1 MTLLPSASLRSG
13 LGLFCLLALLCL
25 PLPGRSDVFVWD
37 ASTLTD
43 GPQDGAGT
51 WAVGA
56 PNWFNQ
62 TQALQNQNWIDGSH
76 AVFGAGNGAAG
87 TVTLSGALR
96 VGNLTFSAPG
106 SGSYI
111 LSGAGI
117 LTLENS
123 TVTTDAAATISSV
136 LAGSTGWSK
145 LGAGQLTLD
154 GSLSNTHSGP
164 LTLGAG
170 RLHLAKTGG
179 ATALAGNVQITGGF
193 LTFLN
198 STHQIHTGAHV
209 SLAGAGSVF
218 NGTAPN
224 TTAATVT
231 QTLAS
236 LTVSGG
242 TFNAG
247 ANSVWN
253 IGEVSFVAGDNRVFV
268 GNSGSKQTYGRL
280 SLVGMNGATSSTAV
294 ANGFTLFGN
303 GGSLANRTSLTLGT
317 GGLYLEGSRI
327 HLGGGTSGSL
337 LVLDGTVRTGGST
350 GSTLERVAGGTLPP
364 VISLS
369 SSSGTVSR
377 TFDIA
382 GGGANLNI
390 VPMITNGAA
399 SAASLVKEGLGIL
412 TLSGTEANSFT
423 GDAIINAGILRL
435 AKTAGID
442 AVGGN
447 VVVNTG
453 GTLQLGASHQIPD
466 SAGITV
472 NGGTVA
478 AFNTDETIA
487 FYRQVNGGFVTS
499 GNIGHMVITGAL
511 ELLGGGTL
519 TINSSPGSATPAS
532 WDVGSALLAGADIL
546 LGGSN
551 GAGNPRTALTI
562 GTGGLTMRGRNLT
575 LNVGD
580 AGTLLNLNGDF
591 TGSGSNNLN
600 TNSSSA
606 IQPLL
611 EIGAATRTFQILGG
625 TTTVGVIVNGT
636 GGNLVKTG
644 QGLLQF
650 TAAASYTGSTTVAGG
665 ILSTAG
671 TGGALHGTSGI
682 IVTRGGVFQ
691 NGSSNT
697 ANNNDVSNR
706 LQTAASL
713 ELAGGSFTHLSAASG
728 SHTQQLSALTLGS
741 GANTVSVNAAT
752 GTVATLTFAGASP
765 YTRTDG
771 TVNFVQNPADGGSIV
786 FTNAP
791 TGAGNVSDGLLV
803 GATLN
808 GSDLVLAQAGVL
820 TAFNGWTPTGTDTW
834 TAGAAMD
841 VTGSNAVPYAST
853 TIRALR
859 FHSTGAH
866 TLDLAG
872 THTLSSGL
880 LLVSSGVGANASL
893 ITGGEL
899 RGPAG
904 GDLIVSQFN
913 TGGSLE
919 IASNIVDHSSA
930 TSLTKTGNG
939 LLLLSGT
946 NSHTGVTRVLEG
958 VLQAVDGTSLPST
971 SPLLLSG
978 GALRTTSASFTRS
991 LGNGAGQ
998 VVVTGG
1004 SSGFSAGSTALAVN
1018 LGGSGTELI
1027 WGSTH
1032 FDPAALLLNATG
1044 ATAALDLQNGLDL
1057 NGGHRTIRV
1066 DANSATVSGL
1076 IRNSSATAAGLV
1088 KTGPGSLRL
1097 TQANSFDG
1105 GVTVAG
1111 GALVIAA
1118 DGALGTGDVTLSGG
1132 ALQAEGAPRTVA
1144 SRVWLASNSSL
1155 SGTQRLTLTGTLA
1168 GSGALSKSGS
1178 AVVELAAANTFTGN
1192 VTVNSGVLRV
1202 LHAQALGATTGGVTV
1217 TGNSHLELGDGIT
1230 ITGESITVSSTTGG
1244 VGDGSPT
1251 SNRGG
1256 LQAGVNARAEWAG
1269 NVTLGANQARLGV
1282 QEGGHLVISGTI
1294 TGAIGTSDVRLS
1306 GELTGSGGLMLS
1318 GSGNTW
1324 SGQTEIVRGTVFLGI
1339 DNALP
1344 VDTILDIHFTNSNN
1358 VEYAGVDLN
1367 GFNQTVASLR
1377 NEGNSGLNAEL
1388 TNRSRSLSTFTIAET
1403 GTITYGGLISG
1414 NLALVKT
1421 GAGITTLSQANRF
1434 TGGLTILEGTVRAG
1448 NASAFAQGDVSVHG
1462 GASAAGKL
1470 DLNNVSPVI
1479 NALNGNAGTVAAL
1492 IANESSTAGTR
1503 TLTVGANH
1511 GSGRYAGDLINNS
1524 GGAALGVLAFAKIG
1538 TGTQTLAGNA
1548 SHSGDTTIANGS
1560 LVADYT
1566 TGTALSPNSTV
1577 RLSGGSLTVTNAT
1590 SASIAGL
1597 TLTQSGSDY
1606 VTAHLRVENGATLTI
1621 GTLTGQGFAPTLFD
1635 LRGGATLVVNSLATA
1650 GVSNGILVQGG
1661 SNRGTLYVQDD
1672 GGFGYATRN
1681 GANEIVRY
1689 TGATLLNSAGAAT
1702 SNTENYLINGSLTR
1716 TAGINFHSL
1725 QIDTTG
1731 GDVTLDMGANNLT
1744 VGAAGRGLL
1753 VTGAGNTT
1761 ITGSG
1766 AVTGSSIFF
1775 ANYSDGSL
1783 TVDYSLSGQAVIF
1796 SGTGL
1801 SVYTRTANPADV
1813 YVAGATFR
1821 MAGADRNF
1829 TSGITRIYGGGVLE
1843 LGADLNGVD
1852 AGDFTRAIGQTSG
1865 QVALIGN
1872 GGFSAHGADRVVA
1885 LGGVGSAADL
1895 TWGSNN
1901 FLSGPGGDNNSSLHL
1916 GSAHST
1922 HTLEFQNNLNL
1933 GTRVRRIEVA
1943 DGIHADNVDGR
1954 LTGVLSGAGSLLKD
1968 GAGRLELTAANTYTG
1983 STRVAAGSLLL
1994 ATGAHTGAG
2003 AVTVET
2009 GATLLGT
2016 GIVQGSDFTLAS
2028 GASLQAGSN
2037 TASSAFGTLNFQTTA
2052 QARFVIENGA
2062 LVVLDLRQPTNQ
2074 GSVDSSF
2081 GGHAVG
2087 SAGYQA
2093 HVDAISGAGEH
2104 DRLVFDAG
2112 ADSSL
2117 VWAGRLTVRADGFT
2131 AEAGQVFNL
2140 LDWTSSV
2147 GVDFSGFDPGSN
2159 YRTGADDD
2167 LSQLNLPTL
2176 GGGLVWDISRFTT
2189 SGVIVVVPEPGRAL
2203 LTALG
2208 VLSLLLR
2215 RRRPA
2220 GGESVS

>member
-1 MTLLPSASLRSG
+1 MTLPSASLRSG
-13 LGLFCLLALLCL
+13 LGHLCLIALLCL
-25 PLPGRSDVFVWD
+25 PLLGRSDTFVWD
-37 ASTLTD
+37 AATLTD

-51 WAVGA
+51 WAAGA

-62 TQALQNQNWIDGSH
+62 TQALQNQNWINGSH
-76 AVFGAGNGAAG
+76 AIFGAGTGAAG
-87 TVTLSGALR
+87 TVTLSGNLS
-96 VGNLTFSAPG
+96 VGDLTFSAPG
-106 SGSYI
+106 SGSYT

-136 LAGSTGWSK
+136 LAGSTAWSK
-145 LGAGQLTLD
+145 LGAEQLTLG
-154 GSLSNTHSGP
+154 GSDSNTHSGP

-209 SLAGAGSVF
+209 SLAGAGSGF

-253 IGEVSFVAGDNRVFV
+253 IGEVSFLAGDNRVFV

-280 SLVGMNGATSSTAV
+280 SLVGMNGATTSTAV
-294 ANGFTLFGN
+294 ANGFTVFGN
-303 GGSLANRTSLTLGT
+303 GGSLANRTSLTIGT

-337 LVLDGTVRTGGST
+337 LVLDGTVSTGGST
-350 GSTLERVAGGTLPP
+350 GSTLERVSGGALPP

-369 SSSGTVSR
+369 SSAGTVSR

-390 VPMITNGAA
+390 VPMLTNGAA
-399 SAASLVKEGLGIL
+399 TSASIVKTGNGTL

-423 GDAIINAGILRL
+423 GDAIVNAGILRL

-442 AVGGN
+442 AIGGN
-447 VVVNTG
+447 IVVNTG

-472 NGGTVA
+472 DGGTVA
-478 AFNTDETIA
+478 AFSTDETIA
-487 FYRQVNGGFVTS
+487 FYRQVSGGFVTS

-519 TINSSPGSATPAS
+519 TINSNPGSATPAS

-546 LGGSN
+546 IGGSN

-562 GTGGLTMRGRNLT
+562 GAGGLTMRGRNLT

-580 AGTLLNLNGDF
+580 ASTLLNLDGDF
-591 TGSGSNNLN
+591 TGSGTNNLV
-600 TNSSSA
+600 TNSSTT

-625 TTTVGVIVNGT
+625 TTTLGVIVSGT
-636 GGNLVKTG
+636 GGSLVKTG

-650 TAAASYTGSTTVAGG
+650 TAAATYTGSTTVAGG
-665 ILSTAG
+665 TLSTAG
-671 TGGALHGTSGI
+671 TGGALNGTSGI
-682 IVTRGGVFQ
+682 TVTRGGVFQ

-697 ANNNDVSNR
+697 ANNNDINNR
-706 LQTAASL
+706 IQAAASL
-713 ELAGGSFTHLSAASG
+713 ELAGGSFSHLSAASG
-728 SHTQQLSALTLGS
+728 SHTQELTSLTLSS

-752 GTVATLTFAGASP
+752 GTIATLTFAGP

-786 FTNAP
+786 FINAP
-791 TGAGNVSDGLLV
+791 AGAGNVSDGLLV

-820 TAFNGWTPTGTDTW
+820 TAFSDWIPTGTDTW

-841 VTGSNAVPYAST
+841 VTGSSAAPYAAA

-859 FHSTGAH
+859 FHSAGAF
-866 TLDLAG
+866 TVDLAG

-913 TGGSLE
+913 TAGSLE
-919 IASNIVDHSSA
+919 IASSLVDHSGA

-939 LLLLSGT
+939 LLVLSGA

-958 VLQAVDGTSLPST
+958 VLQTVDGAGLPSA

-978 GALRTTSASFTRS
+978 GALRTPAASFTRAV
-991 LGNGAGQ
+991 GTGAGQ
-998 VVVTGG
+998 ISVTGG
-1004 SSGFSAGSTALAVN
+1004 ASGFSAGSTALSVN
-1018 LGGSGTELI
+1018 LGGSGAELT

-1044 ATAALDLQNGLDL
+1044 ATAALDFQNGLDL

-1066 DANSATVSGL
+1066 DANSASVSGL
-1076 IRNSSATAAGLV
+1076 VRNSSATAAGLV
-1088 KTGPGSLRL
+1088 KTGAGSLRL

-1118 DGALGTGDVTLSGG
+1118 DGALGSGDITLSGG
-1132 ALQAEGAPRTVA
+1132 ALQADGAPRTVA
-1144 SRVWLASNSSL
+1144 SRVWLAGNSSL

-1178 AVVELAAANTFTGN
+1178 AVVELAASNTFTGS
-1192 VTVNSGVLRV
+1192 VTVSSGVLRV
-1202 LHAQALGATTGGVTV
+1202 LHPQALGATTGGVTV

-1230 ITGESITVSSTTGG
+1230 ITGENLTVSSTTGG
-1244 VGDGSPT
+1244 VGEGSPT

-1282 QEGGHLVISGTI
+1282 QEGGRLVISGTI
-1294 TGAIGTSDVRLS
+1294 TGALGTSDVRLS
-1306 GELTGSGGLMLS
+1306 GELTGTGGLVLS
-1318 GSGNTW
+1318 GSGNSW

-1344 VDTILDIHFTNSNN
+1344 VDTLLDIHFTSSNN
-1358 VEYAGVDLN
+1358 AEYAGVDLN
-1367 GFNQTVASLR
+1367 GFDQTVASLR

-1388 TNRSRSLSTFTIAET
+1388 TNRSRQLSTFTIAET
-1403 GTITYGGLISG
+1403 GTVSYGGLISG

-1434 TGGLTILEGTVRAG
+1434 TGGLTILEGTVRSG
-1448 NASAFAQGDVSVHG
+1448 NSSAFAEGSVTVHG

-1470 DLNNVSPVI
+1470 DLNNVSTVI
-1479 NALNGNAGTVAAL
+1479 DALNGDAGAVAAL
-1492 IANESSTAGTR
+1492 IANETTSATTR

-1511 GSGRYAGDLINNS
+1511 GSGRYAGDLVNNS

-1577 RLSGGSLTVTNAT
+1577 RLSGGSLTVANAT

-1597 TLTQSGSDY
+1597 LLTQSGSDY
-1606 VTAHLRVENGATLTI
+1606 VTAHVRVENGATLTV
-1621 GTLTGQGFAPTLFD
+1621 GTLTSQGFAPTLFD
-1635 LRGGATLVVNSLATA
+1635 LRDGATLVVDTLAT
-1650 GVSNGILVQGG
+1650 VSVTNGILVQGG
-1661 SNRGTLYVQDD
+1661 SNRGTLYVRDD
-1672 GGFGYATRN
+1672 GGYGYATRN
-1681 GANEIVRY
+1681 GANQIVRY
-1689 TGATLLNSAGAAT
+1689 TGATVLNGTGTAT
-1702 SNTENYLINGSLTR
+1702 VNTENYLISSSLTR

-1725 QIDTTG
+1725 QIDTSG
-1731 GDVTLDMGANNLT
+1731 GDVTLDMGGNNLA

-1753 VTGAGNTT
+1753 VTGTGNTT
-1761 ITGSG
+1761 LTGTG

-1775 ANYSDGSL
+1775 ANYSSGTL
-1783 TVDYSLSGQAVIF
+1783 NVDYSLSGQAVIF
-1796 SGTGL
+1796 AGTGL
-1801 SVYTRTANPADV
+1801 SIYTRAANPADV
-1813 YVAGATFR
+1813 YVAGTTFR
-1821 MAGADRNF
+1821 IAGADRTF

-1843 LGADLNGVD
+1843 LGADLNGGD
-1852 AGDFTRAIGQTSG
+1852 AGDFTRAIGQTGG

-1872 GGFSAHGADRVVA
+1872 GGFSAHGADRIVA

-1895 TWGSNN
+1895 SWGGTN

-1916 GSAHST
+1916 GSPHST

-1933 GTRVRRIEVA
+1933 GTRVRRLEVA
-1943 DGIHADNVDGR
+1943 DGVNSDNVDGR
-1954 LTGVLSGAGSLLKD
+1954 LTGVLSGAGSLLKE
-1968 GAGRLELTAANTYTG
+1968 GAGRLELTAVNTYTG
-1983 STRVAAGSLLL
+1983 GTRVAAGSLLV
-1994 ATGAHTGAG
+1994 ATGATTGSG

-2009 GATLLGT
+2009 GASLLGT

-2028 GASLQAGSN
+2028 GASLQAGN
-2037 TASSAFGTLNFQTTA
+2037 GTNASATGTLTFQTTA
-2052 QARFVIENGA
+2052 QAKFVIENGA
-2062 LVVLDLRQPTNQ
+2062 LVILDLRDATNA
-2074 GSVDSSF
+2074 GSVDPLF
-2081 GGHAVG
+2081 GGHAIG

-2093 HVDAISGAGEH
+2093 LVDAISGAGDH
-2104 DRLVFDAG
+2104 DRLVFDAA

-2117 VWAGRLTVRADGFT
+2117 VWSGQLTVRADGFT
-2131 AEAGQVFNL
+2131 AEAGQIFNL

-2159 YRTGADDD
+2159 YRSGADDD

-2176 GGGLVWDISRFTT
+2176 SGGLVWDISRFTT
-2189 SGVIVVVPEPGRAL
+2189 SGVLVVVPEPGRAL
-2203 LTALG
+2203 LTLLG
-2208 VLSLLLR
+2208 LLPLLLR
-2215 RRRPA
+2215 RRRAA
-2220 GGESVS
+2220 GGGR

>member
-1 MTLLPSASLRSG
+1 MNLPPSARLQRG
-13 LGLFCLLALLCL
+13 LGLLCLLLLLCL
-25 PLPGRSDVFVWD
+25 PSPARCDVFVWD

-43 GPQDGAGT
+43 GPQDGGGT
-51 WAVGA
+51 WAANA

-62 TQALQNQNWIDGSH
+62 TLALQNQSWINGSH
-76 AVFGAGNGAAG
+76 AIFGAGSGAAG

-106 SGSYI
+106 SGSYT
-111 LSGAGI
+111 LSGAGV

-136 LAGSTGWSK
+136 LAGDTGWTK
-145 LGAGQLTLD
+145 LGAAQLTLS
-154 GSLSNTHSGP
+154 GSLANTHSG
-164 LTLGAG
+164 LTTLGAG
-170 RLHLAKTGG
+170 RLHLAKAGG
-179 ATALAGNVQITGGF
+179 ATALAGDVQITGGV

-198 STHQIHTGAHV
+198 STHQIHAGANV
-209 SLAGAGSVF
+209 SLAGAASAF

-247 ANSVWN
+247 ANSVWH
-253 IGEVSFVAGDNRVFV
+253 IGEVSFVAGDNRTFV
-268 GNSGSKQTYGRL
+268 GNSGSVQTYGRL
-280 SLVGMNGATSSTAV
+280 SLVGMNGVSSSTAV
-294 ANGFTLFGN
+294 ANGFTIFGN
-303 GGSLANRTSLTLGT
+303 AATPANRTTLTIGA
-317 GGLYLEGSRI
+317 GGLHLEGSRI
-327 HLGGGTSGSL
+327 HLSGGTSGSL
-337 LVLDGTVRTGGST
+337 LVLDGTVSTGGST
-350 GSTLERVAGGTLPP
+350 GSTLERVSGGALPP

-369 SSSGTVSR
+369 SSGGTVSR

-399 SAASLVKEGLGIL
+399 TAASIVKTGNGTL

-435 AKTAGID
+435 AKSAGID

-447 VVVNTG
+447 IEVNTG

-466 SAGITV
+466 TAGITV

-478 AFNTDETIA
+478 AFSTDETIA
-487 FYRQVNGGFVTS
+487 FYRQLSGGFVTS

-551 GAGNPRTALTI
+551 GAGNPRTALSI
-562 GTGGLTMRGRNLT
+562 GAGGLTMRGRNLT

-591 TGSGSNNLN
+591 TGSGTNNLT
-600 TNSSSA
+600 TNSSA
-606 IQPLL
+606 ATQPLL
-611 EIGAATRTFQILGG
+611 EIGSATRIFQILGG
-625 TTTVGVIVNGT
+625 TTTLGVIVNGND
-636 GGNLVKTG
+636 GSLVKTG

-650 TAAASYTGSTTVAGG
+650 TAAATYTGSTTVAGG
-665 ILSTAG
+665 TLSTAG
-671 TGGALHGTSGI
+671 TGGALSGTSGI
-682 IVTRGGVFQ
+682 TVTRGGVFQ

-697 ANNNDVSNR
+697 ANNNDISNR
-706 LQTAASL
+706 IQHGASL
-713 ELAGGSFTHLSAASG
+713 ELAGGAFNHLSAASG
-728 SHTQQLSALTLGS
+728 SHTQSLTSLSLSG
-741 GANTVSVNAAT
+741 GANTVSVNATT
-752 GTVATLTFAGASP
+752 GTVASLTFTGATP

-771 TVNFVQNPADGGSIV
+771 TVNFVHNPADGGSIV
-786 FTNAP
+786 FSNAP
-791 TGAGNVSDGLLV
+791 AGTGSVSDGLLV

-820 TAFNGWTPTGTDTW
+820 TAFTDWIPTGTDTW
-834 TAGAAMD
+834 TPGAAMD
-841 VTGSNAVPYAST
+841 VTGSNAIPYNSA

-859 FHSTGAH
+859 FHSEAAFTV
-866 TLDLAG
+866 DLAG
-872 THTLSSGL
+872 THTLSTGM
-880 LLVSSGVGANASL
+880 LLVAPGVGANVSR

-913 TGGSLE
+913 TAGSLE
-919 IASNIVDHSSA
+919 IASTIVNHDSP
-930 TSLTKTGNG
+930 TSLTKTGAG
-939 LLLLSGT
+939 LLLLSGA
-946 NSHTGVTRVLEG
+946 NSYSGITRVHEG
-958 VLQAVDGTSLPST
+958 LLQAVDGIGLPAA
-971 SPLLLSG
+971 SPLVLSG
-978 GALRTTSASFTRS
+978 GALRTSTASFTRS
-991 LGNGAGQ
+991 PGTGAGQ
-998 VVVTGG
+998 VAVTGG
-1004 SSGFSAGSTALAVN
+1004 TSGFSAGSTALAVN
-1018 LGGSGTELI
+1018 LGGSGAEII
-1027 WGSTH
+1027 WGSAH

-1044 ATAALDLQNGLDL
+1044 ATAALDFQNGLDL
-1057 NGGHRTIRV
+1057 NGDHRTIRV

-1088 KTGPGSLRL
+1088 KTGTGSLRL

-1111 GALVIAA
+1111 GALVVAA
-1118 DGALGTGDVTLSGG
+1118 NGALGSGDITLSGG
-1132 ALQAEGAPRTVA
+1132 ALQADGAPRTLA
-1144 SRVWLASNSSL
+1144 NRVWLASNSSL
-1155 SGTQRLTLTGTLA
+1155 SGSQTLTLSGTLA
-1168 GSGALSKSGS
+1168 GSGTLTKSGTS
-1178 AVVELAAANTFTGN
+1178 VVELSGSNSFTGN
-1192 VTVNSGVLRV
+1192 VTVSGGILRV
-1202 LHAQALGATTGGVTV
+1202 LNERALGATSGAITV
-1217 TGNSHLELGDGIT
+1217 TGNAHLELGDGIVV
-1230 ITGESITVSSTTGG
+1230 TGQPITVSSTSGTSGT
-1244 VGDGSPT
+1244 GSPT
-1251 SNRGG
+1251 TNRGG

-1269 NVTLGANQARLGV
+1269 PVALGVSQARLGV
-1282 QEGGHLVISGTI
+1282 QEGGFLVISGTI
-1294 TGAIGTSDVRLS
+1294 TGNVSVTDVRLS
-1306 GELTGSGGLMLS
+1306 GELSGNGGLMLS
-1318 GSGNTW
+1318 GSGNSW

-1339 DNALP
+1339 NNALP
-1344 VDTILDIHFTNSNN
+1344 VDTILDIHFTNTNN
-1358 VEYAGVDLN
+1358 SEYAGVDLN

-1388 TNRSRSLSTFTIAET
+1388 TNRSRQLSTFTIAET

-1421 GAGITTLSQANRF
+1421 GTGITTLSQVNRF

-1448 NASAFAQGDVSVHG
+1448 NIAAFAEGDVTVHG
-1462 GASAAGKL
+1462 GTSTAGKL
-1470 DLNNVSPVI
+1470 DLNNISPVI
-1479 NALNGNAGTVAAL
+1479 NALSGDAGTVAAL
-1492 IANESSTAGTR
+1492 IANESATAATR

-1511 GSGRYAGDLINNS
+1511 GSGHYAGNLVNNT
-1524 GGAALGVLAFAKIG
+1524 GGAAQGVLAFAKIG
-1538 TGTQTLAGNA
+1538 SGTQTLAGNA
-1548 SHSGDTTIANGS
+1548 SHSGDTTIANGT
-1560 LVADYT
+1560 LFADYT
-1566 TGTALSPNSTV
+1566 TGTALSPLSTV
-1577 RLSGGSLTVTNAT
+1577 RLSGGTLVVANAST
-1590 SASIAGL
+1590 ASIAGL

-1606 VTAHLRVENGATLTI
+1606 VTANLRVENGATLTV

-1635 LRGGATLVVNSLATA
+1635 LRDGATLVVNNLATA
-1650 GVSNGILVQGG
+1650 AVSNGILVQGG
-1661 SNRGTLYVQDD
+1661 SNRGTLYVRDD

-1689 TGATLLNSAGAAT
+1689 TGATLLNGTGTAT
-1702 SNTENYLINGSLTR
+1702 INTENYLINASLTR
-1716 TAGINFHSL
+1716 TAAINFHSL
-1725 QIDTTG
+1725 QIDTSA
-1731 GDVTLDMGANNLT
+1731 GDVTLNMGSSNLT
-1744 VGAAGRGLL
+1744 VGASGRGLL
-1753 VTGAGNTT
+1753 VTGSGDAT
-1761 ITGSG
+1761 ITGTG

-1775 ANYSDGSL
+1775 ANYSSGSL
-1783 TVDYSLSGQAVIF
+1783 TLDYSLSGQAVIF

-1801 SVYTRTANPADV
+1801 SVYMRAPNPADV

-1821 MAGADRNF
+1821 VAGADRTF

-1843 LGADLNGVD
+1843 LGADLNGSE
-1852 AGDFTRAIGQTSG
+1852 AGDFTRAVGQASG

-1895 TWGSNN
+1895 TWGATN

-1916 GSAHST
+1916 GSAYST

-1943 DGIHADNVDGR
+1943 DGVSSDNVDGR
-1954 LTGVLSGAGSLLKD
+1954 LTGVLSGTGSLLKD
-1968 GAGRLELTAANTYTG
+1968 GTGRLELTAVNTYSG
-1983 STRVAAGSLLL
+1983 STRVAAGSLLV
-1994 ATGAHTGAG
+1994 ASGARTGTG

-2016 GIVQGSDFTLAS
+2016 GIVQGGDFTLAS
-2028 GASLQAGSN
+2028 GASLQGGNN
-2037 TASSAFGTLNFQTTA
+2037 TAASATGTLSFQTTA
-2052 QARFVIENGA
+2052 QAKFVIENGA
-2062 LVVLDLRQPTNQ
+2062 LVMLDLRNATNA
-2074 GSVDSSF
+2074 GSVDPLF
-2081 GGHAVG
+2081 GGHAIG

-2093 HVDAISGAGEH
+2093 HVDAISGAGDH
-2104 DRLVFDAG
+2104 DRLVFDGG

-2117 VWAGRLTVRADGFT
+2117 VWAGQLTVRSDSFT
-2131 AEAGQVFNL
+2131 AEFGQVFNL

-2176 GGGLVWDISRFTT
+2176 DGGLVWDISRFTT
-2189 SGVIVVVPEPGRAL
+2189 SGVIVVVPEPGRAVL
-2203 LTALG
+2203 AVLG

-2220 GGESVS
+2220 GVAGSW

>member
-1 MTLLPSASLRSG
+1 MTLLPSACLRSG
-13 LGLFCLLALLCL
+13 LGLLCLLSLLCL
-25 PLPGRSDVFVWD
+25 PLSGRGDVFVWD

-51 WAVGA
+51 WAAGA

-62 TQALQNQNWIDGSH
+62 TQALQNQNWINGSH
-76 AVFGAGNGAAG
+76 AIFGAGSEAAG
-87 TVTLSGALR
+87 TITLSGALS

-106 SGSYI
+106 SGSYT

-123 TVTTDAAATISSV
+123 TVTTDAAATLSSV
-136 LAGSTGWSK
+136 LAGSTAWSK
-145 LGAGQLTLD
+145 LGAEQLTLS
-154 GSLSNTHSGP
+154 GSDSNTHSGP

-209 SLAGAGSVF
+209 SLAGAGSGF

-224 TTAATVT
+224 FTAATVT

-236 LTVSGG
+236 LTISGG

-253 IGEVSFVAGDNRVFV
+253 IGEVSFVAGENRVFV

-280 SLVGMNGATSSTAV
+280 SLVGMNGATTSTAV
-294 ANGFTLFGN
+294 ANGFTVFGN
-303 GGSLANRTSLTLGT
+303 GGSLANRTSLTIGT

-337 LVLDGTVRTGGST
+337 LVLDGTVSTGGST
-350 GSTLERVAGGTLPP
+350 ASTLERVSGGALPP

-369 SSSGTVSR
+369 SSAGTVSR

-390 VPMITNGAA
+390 VPMLTNGAA
-399 SAASLVKEGLGIL
+399 TSASIVKTGNGTL

-423 GDAIINAGILRL
+423 GDAIVNAGILRL

-447 VVVNTG
+447 IVVNTG

-472 NGGTVA
+472 DGGTVA

-487 FYRQVNGGFVTS
+487 FYRQISGGFVTS
-499 GNIGHMVITGAL
+499 GNIGHMTITGTM

-546 LGGSN
+546 IGGSN
-551 GAGNPRTALTI
+551 GAGNPRTSLTI
-562 GTGGLTMRGRNLT
+562 GAGGLTMRGRNLT
-575 LNVGD
+575 MNVGD
-580 AGTLLNLNGDF
+580 ASVVLNLNGDF
-591 TGSGSNNLN
+591 TGSGNNNLN

-625 TTTVGVIVNGT
+625 TTTLGVIVNGT

-650 TAAASYTGSTTVAGG
+650 TAAAAYTGSTTVAGG
-665 ILSTAG
+665 TLSTAG

-682 IVTRGGVFQ
+682 TVTRGGVFQ

-697 ANNNDVSNR
+697 ANNNDINNR
-706 LQTAASL
+706 IQPAATL
-713 ELAGGSFTHLSAASG
+713 ELDGGRFNHLTATTG
-728 SHTQQLSALTLGS
+728 SHTQELASLTLSG
-741 GANTVSVNAAT
+741 GANTVSVNAIA
-752 GTVATLTFAGASP
+752 GTVATLTFTGATP

-771 TVNFVQNPADGGSIV
+771 TVNFVQNPGDGGSIV
-786 FTNAP
+786 FTNTP
-791 TGAGNVSDGLLV
+791 TGTGSVSDGLLV

-820 TAFNGWTPTGTDTW
+820 TAFSDWTPTGTDTW
-834 TAGAAMD
+834 TASAAMD
-841 VTGSNAVPYAST
+841 VTGSSAAPYAAA

-859 FHSTGAH
+859 FHSAGAF
-866 TLDLAG
+866 TVDLAG

-913 TGGSLE
+913 TAGSLE
-919 IASNIVDHSSA
+919 IASAIVDHSSA

-939 LLLLSGT
+939 LLVLSGT
-946 NSHTGVTRVLEG
+946 NSHTGITRVLEG
-958 VLQAVDGTSLPST
+958 VLEAVDGTSLPSA

-978 GALRTTSASFTRS
+978 GALRTTSASFTRN
-991 LGNGAGQ
+991 LGTGVGQ
-998 VVVTGG
+998 VTVTSGA
-1004 SSGFSAGSTALAVN
+1004 SGFSAGSTALSVN
-1018 LGGSGTELI
+1018 LGGSGAELT
-1027 WGSTH
+1027 WGAAN
-1032 FDPAALLLNATG
+1032 FDPAALLLNTTG
-1044 ATAALDLQNGLDL
+1044 ATAALDFQNGLDL

-1066 DANSATVSGL
+1066 DANSASVSGL

-1088 KTGPGSLRL
+1088 KTGSGSLRL

-1118 DGALGTGDVTLSGG
+1118 DGALGTGDITLSGG
-1132 ALQAEGAPRTVA
+1132 ALQADGAPRTVA
-1144 SRVWLASNSSL
+1144 SRVWLASNSTL
-1155 SGTQRLTLTGTLA
+1155 SGTQRLTLTGTLV

-1192 VTVNSGVLRV
+1192 VTVSSGVLRV

-1230 ITGESITVSSTTGG
+1230 ITGETITVSSTTGG

-1282 QEGGHLVISGTI
+1282 QEGGHLIISGTI
-1294 TGAIGTSDVRLS
+1294 TGAVGTSDVRLS
-1306 GELTGSGGLMLS
+1306 GELTGNGGLVLS

-1358 VEYAGVDLN
+1358 NEYAGVDLN

-1388 TNRSRSLSTFTIAET
+1388 TNRSRQLSTFTIAET
-1403 GTITYGGLISG
+1403 GTASFGGLISG

-1434 TGGLTILEGTVRAG
+1434 TGGLTILEGTVLAG
-1448 NASAFAQGDVSVHG
+1448 NASAFAQGDVTVHG

-1470 DLNNVSPVI
+1470 DLNNVSTVI
-1479 NALNGNAGTVAAL
+1479 NALNGDAGTVAAL
-1492 IANESSTAGTR
+1492 IANETASATTR
-1503 TLTVGANH
+1503 TLTVGVNH
-1511 GSGRYAGDLINNS
+1511 GSGHYAGDFVNNT

-1538 TGTQTLAGNA
+1538 SGTQTLAGNA

-1560 LVADYT
+1560 LIADYT

-1577 RLSGGSLTVTNAT
+1577 RLSGGSLTVANAIST
-1590 SASIAGL
+1590 SIAGL

-1606 VTAHLRVENGATLTI
+1606 VTAHLRIENGATLTV

-1635 LRGGATLVVNSLATA
+1635 LRDGATLVVNTLATA
-1650 GVSNGILVQGG
+1650 NVTNGILVQGG
-1661 SNRGTLYVQDD
+1661 SNRGTLYVRDD
-1672 GGFGYATRN
+1672 GGYGYATRN

-1689 TGATLLNSAGAAT
+1689 TGATVLNGTGTAT
-1702 SNTENYLINGSLTR
+1702 VNTENYLINSSLTR

-1725 QIDTTG
+1725 QIDTTD
-1731 GDVTLDMGANNLT
+1731 GDVILDMGSGNLS
-1744 VGAAGRGLL
+1744 VGATGRGLL
-1753 VTGAGNTT
+1753 ITGSGNAT

-1775 ANYSDGSL
+1775 ANYSDGTL

-1796 SGTGL
+1796 AGTGL
-1801 SVYTRTANPADV
+1801 STYTRTANPADV

-1843 LGADLNGVD
+1843 LGADLNGGD
-1852 AGDFTRAIGQTSG
+1852 AGDFTRAVGQATG
-1865 QVALIGN
+1865 QVAIIGN
-1872 GGFSAHGADRVVA
+1872 GGFSAYGTDRVVA

-1895 TWGSNN
+1895 TWGSSN
-1901 FLSGPGGDNNSSLHL
+1901 FLSGPGGDNNYSLHL

-1922 HTLEFQNNLNL
+1922 HTLEFHNNLDL
-1933 GTRVRRIEVA
+1933 GTRVRRVEVA

-1994 ATGAHTGAG
+1994 ASGARTGTGA
-2003 AVTVET
+2003 VSIDS

-2016 GIVQGSDFTLAS
+2016 GTVQGSDFTLAS
-2028 GASLQAGSN
+2028 GASLHAGSD
-2037 TASSAFGTLNFQTTA
+2037 TASSAFGTLNFQTPA
-2052 QARFVIENGA
+2052 QAKFVIENGA
-2062 LVVLDLRQPTNQ
+2062 LVVLDLRQPTNL
-2074 GSVDSSF
+2074 GAVDPLF
-2081 GGHAVG
+2081 GGHAIG
-2087 SAGYQA
+2087 SADYQA
-2093 HVDAISGAGEH
+2093 LVDAISGAGEH
-2104 DRLVFDAG
+2104 DQLVFDAG

-2117 VWAGRLTVRADGFT
+2117 VWSGQLTVRADGFT
-2131 AEAGQVFNL
+2131 AEAGQIFNL

-2159 YRTGADDD
+2159 YRSGADDD

-2176 GGGLVWDISRFTT
+2176 SDGLVWDISRFTT
-2189 SGVIVVVPEPGRAL
+2189 SGVLVVVPEPGRAL

-2208 VLSLLLR
+2208 LLPLLLR

-2220 GGESVS
+2220 AGVR